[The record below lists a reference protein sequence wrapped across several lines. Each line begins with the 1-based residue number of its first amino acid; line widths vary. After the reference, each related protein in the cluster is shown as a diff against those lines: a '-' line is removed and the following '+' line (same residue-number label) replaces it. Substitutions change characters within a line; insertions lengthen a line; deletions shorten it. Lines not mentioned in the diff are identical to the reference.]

1 MEGYKYRINEKGV
14 PVPILTQHHQHHV
27 TPPSHA
33 MDNDGVVP
41 RAIHHLFDL
50 IKQQGSLQ

>member
-50 IKQQGSLQ
+50 IK